1 MIELTQS
8 GYSKIY
14 KFFRDNKLCYK
25 LLCLVYRV
33 FPIIIAIGYII
44 TVVLAIAWQ
53 MQQAKAVVIIPAITF
68 CLVSVIRRIFDKP
81 RPYEVLKIKPLI
93 YKDKSG
99 KSFPSRHCA
108 SAFVISVC
116 VTVFV
121 NFGIG
126 LVFGVMAVCVA
137 VSRVLAGVHFVR
149 DVLFGSAFG
158 IFMGVLGLLI
168 I

>member
-8 GYSKIY
+8 SYGRIY

-33 FPIIIAIGYII
+33 FPIIIAGGYVV
-44 TVVLAIAWQ
+44 TVTLAILSEAQ
-53 MQQAKAVVIIPAITF
+53 KARVVIVIPAITF
-68 CLVSVIRRIFDKP
+68 CLVSVIRKIFNKP
-81 RPYEVLKIKPLI
+81 RPYEVLEIKPLI
-93 YKDKSG
+93 YKDKLG

-116 VTVFV
+116 IMLYINLWVGLAFV
-121 NFGIG
+121 
-126 LVFGVMAVCVA
+126 LMSVCVA

-149 DVLFGSAFG
+149 DVLFGSVFG
-158 IFMGVLGLLI
+158 IFMAVLGLLVI
-168 I
+168 